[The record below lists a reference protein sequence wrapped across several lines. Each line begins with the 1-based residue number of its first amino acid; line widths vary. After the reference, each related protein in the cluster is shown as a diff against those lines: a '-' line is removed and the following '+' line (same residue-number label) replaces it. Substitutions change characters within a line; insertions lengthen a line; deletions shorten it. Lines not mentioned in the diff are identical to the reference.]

1 MGILRVLIALL
12 VLGLLIMVHE
22 FGHFSIA
29 SLFKVDVKEFWIFI
43 GPKIFSWKGK
53 KTTYSFRL
61 LPLGGLV
68 MMDDDSLNEK
78 AWWKRALIII
88 AGPVFNGLI
97 AMIMVVI
104 LTFCQG
110 YSSNYLDIQDEQSP
124 AYAAGLRTGDKLVE
138 ANGFGVSNTMDYSI
152 AQYISH
158 EEGMDYVVERGDDE
172 ITVHVDPETIKNNII
187 GVVMKSGG
195 DDNVSLTIDSVND
208 DSPAQKAGLQGGDKI
223 IAVNGKNI
231 SSFSRFKDIL
241 AQNGEAEL
249 NLTIRREEKE
259 ISVKV
264 TPTVM
269 EGKYVGIGFM
279 EGEKSLGAV
288 TSYSAGY
295 CYSIIKST
303 FYSLKWLFT
312 GDVGVKDM
320 SGPVGMV
327 ATMSDVMS
335 QGDTVNE
342 VIMYLLYLAAMISL
356 SLGAFNMIP
365 FPGLDGSKFL
375 IIIVETI
382 FRRKLKPSVENII
395 SLIGMGLLLL
405 MMVVFTFNDVM
416 KLFS

>member
-29 SLFKVDVKEFWIFI
+29 RLFKVDVKEFWIFI

-241 AQNGEAEL
+241 ASHGDYSREA
-249 NLTIRREEKE
+249 
-259 ISVKV
+259 
-264 TPTVM
+264 
-269 EGKYVGIGFM
+269 
-279 EGEKSLGAV
+279 
-288 TSYSAGY
+288 
-295 CYSIIKST
+295 
-303 FYSLKWLFT
+303 
-312 GDVGVKDM
+312 
-320 SGPVGMV
+320 
-327 ATMSDVMS
+327 
-335 QGDTVNE
+335 
-342 VIMYLLYLAAMISL
+342 
-356 SLGAFNMIP
+356 
-365 FPGLDGSKFL
+365 
-375 IIIVETI
+375 
-382 FRRKLKPSVENII
+382 
-395 SLIGMGLLLL
+395 
-405 MMVVFTFNDVM
+405 
-416 KLFS
+416 